1 MKLIQWMAACARRA
15 DVPRRWL
22 GLVAGL
28 LLLVSVLC
36 APASGEQTA
45 KQILDTADIKGGLI
59 VHIGCGD
66 GTVTAAL
73 HASDRC
79 IVQGLDADVTA
90 ARQTI
95 QSLGL
100 YGRVTAEPW
109 TGERLPYVD
118 NLVNLVVADQ
128 LGKLPMQEV
137 LRVLAPGGVALIGGE
152 KIVKPRPK
160 EMDEWQQHYHNADN
174 NAVARDRTGR
184 SAPALPVDR
193 RAGLEPGASVFA
205 VHEQPGVGGRPPVQH

>member
-1 MKLIQWMAACARRA
+1 MNLFQGIAACGTRA
-15 DVPRRWL
+15 DVPQRRF

-28 LLLVSVLC
+28 LLLVRVLC
-36 APASGEQTA
+36 APAGGEQTA
-45 KQILDTADIKGGLI
+45 RQILGTADIQGGLI

-73 HASDRC
+73 HANDRC

-100 YGRVTAEPW
+100 YGKVTAEPW
-109 TGERLPYVD
+109 TGEHLPYVD
-118 NLVNLVVADQ
+118 NLVNLVVAGH

-137 LRVLAPGGVALIGGE
+137 LRVLAPG
-152 KIVKPRPK
+152 
-160 EMDEWQQHYHNADN
+160 
-174 NAVARDRTGR
+174 
-184 SAPALPVDR
+184 R
-193 RAGLEPGASVFA
+193 RGAHSGKRA
-205 VHEQPGVGGRPPVQH
+205 